1 MLPLSYNAPQY
12 KPPAEGSRDAQDTK
26 GTMKHAPKFVVSSL
40 RLATLTAALLA
51 SAAYADD
58 YTDVSQLARNGKY
71 AEALTKADQYLAAKP
86 RDAQMRFIKGVVQ
99 RDSGKTGD
107 AIATFTRLTEDYP
120 ELPEPY
126 NNLAVLYAGQNQ
138 FDKARTALEMA
149 IRTNPSYTTAHE
161 NLGDVYAKLAS
172 QAYGKALQLDASN
185 TAVPPKLAVIRE
197 LFNPALSK
205 GQRPTLPAAETSTQ
219 TAAKLPPMLA
229 TKGAADKPPPTL
241 AEKPTTPAASAPA
254 ASATTP
260 PPATKAPP
268 AGTTVVPPVEPPA
281 KAAGPAQPAAES
293 HHKAVEAAVA
303 NWAKAWAAQDMKAY
317 LGAYGKEFDPPGKM
331 SRSDWEAE
339 RRQRIVGKSKITV
352 RIEKLSVQVNGDTA
366 VAKFQQAYKSGSFV
380 ASSRKQLDLVKTGDH
395 WLIIREAVN

>member
-1 MLPLSYNAPQY
+1 MQRSIS
-12 KPPAEGSRDAQDTK
+12 PPAEGFLDAQNPK
-26 GTMKHAPKFVVSSL
+26 GTMKQVPTFVFSSL
-40 RLATLTAALLA
+40 RLATLTAAILA
-51 SAAYADD
+51 TPAFADD
-58 YTDVSQLARNGKY
+58 YSDVSQLARNGKY
-71 AEALTKADQYLAAKP
+71 SEALTKADQYLAGKP
-86 RDAQMRFIKGVVQ
+86 RDPQMRFIKGVVQ

-205 GQRPTLPAAETSTQ
+205 GQRPTLPSQEAPTQ

-229 TKGAADKPPPTL
+229 TKGAADKAPPTL
-241 AEKPTTPAASAPA
+241 SDKPAAPTAVAASAAATPKTAPTAEKPEPAPKVVAPTPATA
-254 ASATTP
+254 ASDHP
-260 PPATKAPP
+260 KD
-268 AGTTVVPPVEPPA
+268 
-281 KAAGPAQPAAES
+281 
-293 HHKAVEAAVA
+293 VEAAVA

-352 RIEKLSVQVNGDTA
+352 RIEKLSVQVTGDTA
-366 VAKFQQAYKSGSFV
+366 VAKFLQSYKSGSFAV
-380 ASSRKQLDLVKTGDH
+380 SSHKQLDLVKTADH
-395 WLIIREAVN
+395 WLIVREAVN